1 MNKETRQKDDSDNRK
16 DLLQVR
22 ITREERDQLFQ
33 EAKLRGITLSSL
45 VRQFLIN
52 GKILN

>member
-1 MNKETRQKDDSDNRK
+1 MYREKLEKDDSENRK
-16 DLLQVR
+16 ELLQVR
-22 ITREERDQLFQ
+22 ITREERNQLFQ
-33 EAKLRGITLSSL
+33 EAKNRGVTLSSL

>member
-1 MNKETRQKDDSDNRK
+1 MNKEKQQKDDSENRK

-33 EAKLRGITLSSL
+33 EARLRGITLSSL

>member
-1 MNKETRQKDDSDNRK
+1 MHREKLEKDDSENRK
-16 DLLQVR
+16 ELLQVR
-22 ITREERDQLFQ
+22 ITREERNQLFQ
-33 EAKLRGITLSSL
+33 EARLRGVTLSSL

>member
-1 MNKETRQKDDSDNRK
+1 MYREKLQKDDSENRK
-16 DLLQVR
+16 ELLQVR

-33 EAKLRGITLSSL
+33 EARLRGVTLSSL